1 MNQKM
6 IAFPQKSY
14 DKPGQSVENQRHYFT
29 DKGLC
34 SQGYGLSSGH
44 VRLWEL
50 DFKEG
55 RTQKNWCLWIVV
67 VEKTPE
73 SLGEQGGQ
81 TSQF

>member
-44 VRLWEL
+44 VRL
-50 DFKEG
+50 
-55 RTQKNWCLWIVV
+55 
-67 VEKTPE
+67 
-73 SLGEQGGQ
+73 
-81 TSQF
+81 